1 MKLSKEQ
8 RRIVKA
14 ALRDHAEGLEIPQ
27 LKALLSSIEGTVYAK
42 LYQAIYK
49 DGCTIEATSKR
60 LYSSPRTITRLL
72 ERFYLRVWAVL
83 DEGK

>member
-49 DGCTIEATSKR
+49 DGCTIDVASKQ
-60 LYSSPRTITRLL
+60 LYSSPRSVVRLI
-72 ERFYLRVWAVL
+72 ERFYFRVWAVL
-83 DEGK
+83 SEE